1 MKRIILTG
9 KTVSRN
15 ETIKNHASKS
25 KFHLYHVF
33 LYDRV
38 LTIKITEYIWS
49 TFIWHPKIFNSLYD
63 TGLLPTKPTERHAFL
78 LIIFGNS
85 HCYIAFYLC
94 NSSSVAISSN
104 RKKSENK
111 LNRVWKIWL
120 KFMGVY
126 GHIFL
131 SRCWFYRTFSCNI
144 NWPMMQNYHKRGI
157 VYVPMFWSLNGNAIP
172 VICLKIFSRFFAWK
186 LFFKVYN
193 NLQNKNIYFTYFWVK
208 YLYKVLDF
216 YSYGE
221 TS

>member
-1 MKRIILTG
+1 MVYIHLT
-9 KTVSRN
+9 
-15 ETIKNHASKS
+15 SK
-25 KFHLYHVF
+25 
-33 LYDRV
+33 D
-38 LTIKITEYIWS
+38 IQ
-49 TFIWHPKIFNSLYD
+49 
-63 TGLLPTKPTERHAFL
+63 
-78 LIIFGNS
+78 LIIRHWATPHKTHRKTCFLINYFRELTLLYCFLFMQFIKCC
-85 HCYIAFYLC
+85 HFFKQ
-94 NSSSVAISSN
+94 
-104 RKKSENK
+104 KKSENK

-172 VICLKIFSRFFAWK
+172 VICLQIFSRFFAWK